1 MNNFLEWIKSN
12 TRIVIITFLGLVII
26 SAIIGFG
33 VGVVKRQPSSESM
46 VSIEQEQ
53 ISIEEYVPD
62 NREQLLFIP
71 QPVVPQ
77 INGEKSE
84 YSFYYNQKNLK
95 LDDLELVPAKPSELI
110 ESKDFGIE
118 SDIKAFQFMGEELDI
133 LTEKEELFEP

>member
-12 TRIVIITFLGLVII
+12 TRIVIITLLGLVII
-26 SAIIGFG
+26 SIIIGFG
-33 VGVVKRQPSSESM
+33 VGVVKRQPSESR
-46 VSIEQEQ
+46 VSIEEEQ
-53 ISIEEYVPD
+53 ISIEEYVQ
-62 NREQLLFIP
+62 NKREQLLFIP

-77 INGEKSE
+77 INGEKPE
-84 YSFYYNQKNLK
+84 YSFYYNQKNLI
-95 LDDLELVPAKPSELI
+95 LEDLEVIPAKLSELI